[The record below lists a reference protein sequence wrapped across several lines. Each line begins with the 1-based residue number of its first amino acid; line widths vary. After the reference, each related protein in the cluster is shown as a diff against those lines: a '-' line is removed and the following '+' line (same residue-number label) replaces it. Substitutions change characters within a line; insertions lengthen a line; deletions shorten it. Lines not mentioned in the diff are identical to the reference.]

1 MKKTDEKL
9 ISIHFKSI
17 DQTIFNYSLQCKNT
31 DIFIYVEEKLN
42 KDFPQLKDKHY
53 YLTNEGNIIKRF
65 KSIDEN
71 NIKNNDVISIMNY
84 SF

>member
-71 NIKNNDVISIMNY
+71 NIKNNDVINIMDN